1 MLLQMGLSLR
11 TRECII
17 PPSMDNK
24 RIHKR
29 GRERPTIRQRKKM
42 QRDFLD
48 ALGPMGH
55 LLKTVLDI
63 CPDVFAWF
71 ADMDDRL
78 MFVNRLNVQMCNLHD
93 ELDVLG
99 MTCADL
105 WPEHMASIYME
116 RCRQVRT
123 TGQPIIETLY
133 DHASDYSTEL
143 RLMNVLPLRTPKGRI
158 IGTVTIYRRAAS
170 DESIP
175 DWYGKMKKAVAYID
189 AHFAENVSVVDIA
202 RESGFSESQFRRVF
216 ERVIAKSPV
225 DYITT
230 IRLNAARKLL
240 TTTEKSVTDIA
251 VEVGFFDQ
259 SHFIKAFK
267 RERGTTPGR
276 YRRQF
281 WQE

>member
-1 MLLQMGLSLR
+1 
-11 TRECII
+11 
-17 PPSMDNK
+17 MDNK
-24 RIHKR
+24 RIQKH

-99 MTCADL
+99 MTCAEL
-105 WPEHMASIYME
+105 WPEHMATIYME

-143 RLMNVLPLRTPKGRI
+143 RITNVFPLKTPNGKI

-175 DWYGKMKKAVAYID
+175 DWYGKVKKAVAYID
-189 AHFAENVSVVDIA
+189 AHFAEDISVVDIA

-216 ERVIAKSPV
+216 ERVIAKSPI

-240 TTTEKSVTDIA
+240 TTTEKSVAEIA

-281 WQE
+281 WQG